1 MQVKGKV
8 VVVTG
13 GGNGI
18 GRAVVLELLRRG
30 AKVAAVDL
38 REEGLAETAVL
49 AAAGDRLSTHAVDV
63 TDRDA
68 VGQLPDL
75 VTQAH
80 GRFDGLVNVAGVIQK
95 FIPFSELSYPEME
108 RVVSVNLWGVVNT
121 CHAFLPGLLKRPQ
134 ASIVN
139 VSSMG
144 GLVPVPGQTMYGASK
159 TAVKLFSEGLY
170 GEMQGT
176 NVAVTTVF
184 PGGVATGIA
193 ENSGAGRPGQAE
205 RAGEATSKLTTAASA
220 ASQIVDGIE
229 NGAFRVMVGNDA
241 KMVDR
246 LSRLAP
252 RKAVETIAS
261 KMKSLTAH

>member
-8 VVVTG
+8 FVVTG

-30 AKVAAVDL
+30 ARVAAVDL
-38 REEGLAETAVL
+38 RGEGLAETAAL

-68 VGQLPDL
+68 VERLPEL
-75 VTQAH
+75 VTRAH
-80 GRFDGLVNVAGVIQK
+80 GTIDGLLNVAGVIQK
-95 FIPFSELSYPEME
+95 FVPFSELGYPEME
-108 RVVSVNLWGVVNT
+108 RVVAVNLWGVVNT
-121 CHAFLPGLLKRPQ
+121 CHAFLPVLLERPR

-144 GLVPVPGQTMYGASK
+144 GLAPVPGQTMYGASK
-159 TAVKLFSEGLY
+159 AAVKLFSEGLY
-170 GEMQGT
+170 AEMQGT

-193 ENSGAGRPGQAE
+193 ENSGASRPGQAE
-205 RAGEATSKLTTAASA
+205 RAGETASTLTTAASA

-229 NGAFRVMVGNDA
+229 KGAFRIVVGRDA
-241 KMVDR
+241 TMVDR

-252 RKAVETIAS
+252 RKAVEMIAS
-261 KMKSLTAH
+261 RMKSLTAH